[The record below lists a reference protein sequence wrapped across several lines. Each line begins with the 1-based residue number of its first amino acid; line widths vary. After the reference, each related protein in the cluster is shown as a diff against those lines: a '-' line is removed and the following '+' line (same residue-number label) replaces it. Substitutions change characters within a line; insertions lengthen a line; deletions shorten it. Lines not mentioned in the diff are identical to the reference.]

1 METHH
6 IEKLLANYLLGILI
20 EFENNLS
27 LWQQLHDDEQL
38 PKIACNINMPTTNAA
53 MNNNLHL
60 IQVDHLLSNSL
71 DGSLIVNY
79 FKTHGELNDS
89 IRRKLV
95 DLVIHNLMANAI
107 PMSITLADNIANP
120 TYLCFHRN

>member
-1 METHH
+1 MKPHH
-6 IEKLLANYLLGILI
+6 IEKWLANYLLGTLI

-38 PKIACNINMPTTNAA
+38 PKIACNINMLTTNAA

-79 FKTHGELNDS
+79 FKTYGELNDS
-89 IRRKLV
+89 IKGKLV
-95 DLVIHNLMANAI
+95 DLVIHN
-107 PMSITLADNIANP
+107 
-120 TYLCFHRN
+120 